1 MPPRTNDTAP
11 DGEQAPQPP
20 LERPAREFGPRQP
33 DMAGAAEGAG
43 GTDEH
48 TGPSASGPGE
58 SDVAEPEADGSGALR
73 AAKAPEQNPEGLA
86 ATSTGHSDGRR
97 SSTTEP
103 TDTTPDSPTD
113 TVEPGKPDPTDT
125 TTAGT
130 PGGTPAPGTGK
141 VAKTEPGPEQGPGDL
156 AATGAS
162 RSEAPRSSVA
172 EGAGTPASQVTLATH
187 AAPESRAADAAGP
200 GGGAP
205 AGETTDTPAPATAEA
220 DADRTLR
227 AVPTPERSDSQQESG
242 NLAAPAAPAS
252 DVAAASRDAAPS
264 PEGASDGDDDQS
276 SPTAP
281 DPDERVAAVRRVGEA
296 SRRWRALQ
304 LGACAAAL
312 AVAFTAG
319 AVVLGAVR
327 DGGATASVSSAPAA
341 MSPALLAS
349 GDLEASIASIQAH
362 LRSQPK
368 DFGSWATLGLAYVE
382 QARTKGDP
390 SRYPQAQQA
399 LARSL
404 ELRPDNDSA
413 LAGRAAL
420 AAARHDFPGAL
431 KYADQALEQNPYSER
446 ALSTRIDALVE
457 LGRYDEAS
465 KAADE
470 ADDKR
475 PGVPVFT
482 RYAYVRELRGDV
494 ATARRVLERALGSAS
509 SRGDVAYVATA
520 LGQLAWNQGE
530 YESALEYYARA
541 LAADDAYLP
550 ALEGRSRAQFA
561 DGDLAGAIKGMEE
574 LVSRYPLPGP
584 LVELGELYEVR
595 GGDGDLAKA
604 RDQYALVNAWT
615 AIARANGVNA
625 DLDTALAA
633 ADHGD
638 RKSALRAARAE
649 WDRRETVHT
658 ADALAWALHVNGQD
672 EEALPYARRA
682 TATGYRNASFLYH
695 LGMIEQATGNAREA
709 RASLS
714 AALELNPGFSPL
726 GAQKARTALKSLEA
740 AK

>member
-1 MPPRTNDTAP
+1 MPPRTNDNAP
-11 DGEQAPQPP
+11 DDEQASQPQ
-20 LERPAREFGPRQP
+20 LTRPAREFGPHP
-33 DMAGAAEGAG
+33 TDPAGAAEGAG
-43 GTDEH
+43 GTDGH
-48 TGPSASGPGE
+48 T
-58 SDVAEPEADGSGALR
+58 
-73 AAKAPEQNPEGLA
+73 
-86 ATSTGHSDGRR
+86 
-97 SSTTEP
+97 
-103 TDTTPDSPTD
+103 
-113 TVEPGKPDPTDT
+113 DPTLSVPT
-125 TTAGT
+125 GT
-130 PGGTPAPGTGK
+130 
-141 VAKTEPGPEQGPGDL
+141 
-156 AATGAS
+156 
-162 RSEAPRSSVA
+162 
-172 EGAGTPASQVTLATH
+172 
-187 AAPESRAADAAGP
+187 DAAGP
-200 GGGAP
+200 SDTP
-205 AGETTDTPAPATAEA
+205 TDTPAPATVEA
-220 DADRTLR
+220 GVGRTRALR
-227 AVPTPERSDSQQESG
+227 AVPAPEQGDSRQGPGDLVATGAGPE
-242 NLAAPAAPAS
+242 APAAE
-252 DVAAASRDAAPS
+252 AASQDREVPAIDAAPS
-264 PEGASDGDDDQS
+264 APSSVASAEGASGEDSPDQS
-276 SPTAP
+276 AP
-281 DPDERVAAVRRVGEA
+281 DAPSPGSDERVAAVRRLGES

-327 DGGATASVSSAPAA
+327 DGGATANVSSAPAA

-349 GDLEASIASIQAH
+349 GDLDASIASIQAH

-431 KYADQALEQNPYSER
+431 KYADQALKQNPYSER

-494 ATARRVLERALGSAS
+494 STARGVLERALGSAT
-509 SRGDVAYVATA
+509 SRGDIAYVATA

-530 YESALEYYARA
+530 YKSALEYYARA

-561 DGDLAGAIKGMEE
+561 DGDLAGAVKGMEE

-604 RDQYALVNAWT
+604 GDQYALVNAWT

-638 RKSALRAARAE
+638 KKSALRAARAE

-695 LGMIEQATGNAREA
+695 RGMIEQATGNAKEA